1 MTSLPLLL
9 PRATISRSVIRNGL
23 YKKHWRRYQHA
34 ATHVDVG
41 LSSITASVATTAS
54 AAASR
59 REAQTGSMIYQ
70 TNSTASADQS
80 FCINRRT
87 MTRAFSTSA
96 NKDDVGFSENGTT
109 ADNRYIITKDEIN
122 SMDGT
127 SKVHFLNDNAKRTN
141 KSLGDLTGLQN
152 IGFHIIEVQ
161 PGYES
166 TELHKHYNE
175 EECIYILQGE
185 AIATIGYNDD
195 NDEEDEGDDNS
206 SNEEPAATTFHVKA
220 GDFIGYRANGLPH
233 SLWNCSQT
241 TTLKCIV
248 VGQRLDNDVADYPAL
263 NLRLYR
269 NKQLP
274 DDDKWNLVDIDSITK
289 PLTTAAGD
297 GGGVGTN
304 NSNIGK
310 K

>member
-9 PRATISRSVIRNGL
+9 PRATISRSMIRNGL

-41 LSSITASVATTAS
+41 SSSKTASVATTTS
-54 AAASR
+54 AAVSR
-59 REAQTGSMIYQ
+59 REAQSGSMIYQ

-96 NKDDVGFSENGTT
+96 NKDDHGTDNVT
-109 ADNRYIITKDEIN
+109 ADRYIVTKEEIDI
-122 SMDGT
+122 MDGT

-152 IGFHIIEVQ
+152 IGFHIIEVL

-195 NDEEDEGDDNS
+195 NDEEDDDNS

-274 DDDKWNLVDIDSITK
+274 DDEKWNLVDIDTITN